1 MKNKRNRIIFNG
13 TDLLSTLF
21 LRENI
26 IDIFVS
32 IGLLLLLLENL
43 EIVQAF
49 IFRYSSNYFYAIENQ
64 LYGSNM
70 LNVWFTVILIY
81 GGINV
86 CYKLRENQHVS
97 LFRLVCYL
105 IGFILLI
112 ISLK

>member
-49 IFRYSSNYFYAIENQ
+49 IFRYSSNYFMPLRINCMEAI
-64 LYGSNM
+64 
-70 LNVWFTVILIY
+70 
-81 GGINV
+81 
-86 CYKLRENQHVS
+86 C
-97 LFRLVCYL
+97 
-105 IGFILLI
+105 
-112 ISLK
+112 

>member
-1 MKNKRNRIIFNG
+1 MKNKRNRIFFNG

-43 EIVQAF
+43 EIVQTF
-49 IFRYSSNYFYAIENQ
+49 IFRYSSNYFYVFENQ
-64 LYGSNM
+64 LYGNKI

-81 GGINV
+81 ESVN
-86 CYKLRENQHVS
+86 
-97 LFRLVCYL
+97 
-105 IGFILLI
+105 
-112 ISLK
+112 

>member
-64 LYGSNM
+64 
-70 LNVWFTVILIY
+70 
-81 GGINV
+81 
-86 CYKLRENQHVS
+86 
-97 LFRLVCYL
+97 
-105 IGFILLI
+105 
-112 ISLK
+112 